1 MPACDDNDV
10 ADIYDDFCVF
20 DADIGFFRDSERS
33 AFAAEWSS
41 CCGAVFERTN
51 P

>member
-1 MPACDDNDV
+1 MPACDYAGV

-33 AFAAEWSS
+33 AFARESIS
-41 CCGAVFERTN
+41 CCGAVFERMN